1 MTTGRIIRLKPDHGF
16 GFIQD
21 TSTGRE
27 YFFHQSAV
35 QNAEFRELS
44 EQQAVTFEPGQGPKG
59 LRTESVYVA

>member
-1 MTTGRIIRLKPDHGF
+1 MTTGRIIRLKIDHGF

-35 QNAEFRELS
+35 HNARS
-44 EQQAVTFEPGQGPKG
+44 FESWRSSKP
-59 LRTESVYVA
+59 